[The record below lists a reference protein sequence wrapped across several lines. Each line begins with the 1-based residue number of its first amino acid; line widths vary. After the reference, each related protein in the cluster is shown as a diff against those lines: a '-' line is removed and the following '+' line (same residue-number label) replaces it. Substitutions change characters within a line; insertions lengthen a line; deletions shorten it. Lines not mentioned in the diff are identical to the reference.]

1 MSGTIKY
8 EMMILLTEEFN
19 DSELKTWAFNYA
31 KTLRKLNASEISVI
45 SRGKR
50 DLSYEISNQKRGNFI
65 QINFSSIPKHIEKF
79 TFWLRSKRYSD
90 NTIKTYTEALKSFLT
105 FYNYKDITAITN
117 EDVVFYNNEHII
129 KN

>member
-1 MSGTIKY
+1 MSKIIKY

-19 DSELKTWAFNYA
+19 DNELKTWAFNYA

-65 QINFSSIPKHIEKF
+65 QINFSSIPKYLDAFSSGLKF
-79 TFWLRSKRYSD
+79 DSNVLRFLIL
-90 NTIKTYTEALKSFLT
+90 NKT
-105 FYNYKDITAITN
+105 
-117 EDVVFYNNEHII
+117 NNVKKI
-129 KN
+129 

>member
-1 MSGTIKY
+1 MLFMSKTIKY

-19 DSELKTWAFNYA
+19 DNELKSWAFNYA

-50 DLSYEISNQKRGNFI
+50 DLSYEIANQKRGNFI

-79 TFWLRSKRYSD
+79 SSSLKFDSNVLRFLVL
-90 NTIKTYTEALKSFLT
+90 NKT
-105 FYNYKDITAITN
+105 
-117 EDVVFYNNEHII
+117 NNV
-129 KN
+129 KNF